1 MNKND
6 ALVLLDKISQ
16 FVPLTHD
23 QHELLAKSFQAL
35 ISQEGNVKE
44 ALSVVDQVVKA
55 APLVRAEYEL
65 SRRAVQLLAAPEVDG
80 GDGAS

>member
-23 QHELLAKSFQAL
+23 QHELLAKSFQVL
-35 ISQEGNVKE
+35 ISQEGNAKE

-65 SRRAVQLLAAPEVDG
+65 SRRAVQFLAQE
-80 GDGAS
+80 GDESAA

>member
-6 ALVLLDKISQ
+6 ALVLLDRISQ

-23 QHELLAKSFQAL
+23 QHELLAKSFKVL
-35 ISQEGNVKE
+35 ITHEGNEKE

-65 SRRAVQLLAAPEVDG
+65 SRRAIQLLAATEVDG